1 MSSSLK
7 DWIAAFAGMTLW
19 FLETVHCIK
28 TLQQRLRMGI
38 TTVQRLVIITIIF
51 YSLILSLEVMNAWR
65 SRAIKAFLDK
75 CMICYWLSIV
85 FCIALYVSR
94 WFFSES
100 ESPLLMMTTELCFSL
115 LSSFFIVVYI
125 LFRGVFI
132 FYRLSREGDQHPT
145 CLVFKKFAKK
155 PKIVFSVI
163 VVYLLLLH
171 AGHIFGLWLIIHFK

>member
-1 MSSSLK
+1 M
-7 DWIAAFAGMTLW
+7 
-19 FLETVHCIK
+19 
-28 TLQQRLRMGI
+28 
-38 TTVQRLVIITIIF
+38 QRLVIITIIF
-51 YSLILSLEVMNAWR
+51 YSLLLSLEVMNAWR

-75 CMICYWLSIV
+75 YMICYWLSIV

-100 ESPLLMMTTELCFSL
+100 ESLLLMMTTELCFSL
-115 LSSFFIVVYI
+115 LSSFFIVVYV

-145 CLVFKKFAKK
+145 CLAFKKFAKK
-155 PKIVFSVI
+155 PKIVFLVI